1 MQITPFLAF
10 DTDPFDPFAA
20 MRRLQSGAGRGLP
33 GLAGAGAFPAINI
46 WQGADSIAVT
56 AEIPGVEPSEID
68 ITVHDDRV
76 VISGERRPPEA
87 VDDAAWLRR
96 ERAFGKFSRAV
107 RLPYRVDPDRVEARF
122 QDGVLKIELQR
133 PEADKPRRIR
143 IAAA

>member
-20 MRRLQSGAGRGLP
+20 IRRLRTDADRGLP
-33 GLAGAGAFPAINI
+33 GLGRTGAFPAVNL

-56 AEIPGVEPSEID
+56 AEIPGIAPADID

-76 VISGERRPPEA
+76 VISGERKPPETA
-87 VDDAAWLRR
+87 EDGVWLRR
-96 ERAFGKFSRAV
+96 ERAYGKFSRAI

-122 QDGVLKIELQR
+122 HDGVLKIELQR

-143 IAAA
+143 IASA